1 MLEREFFFS
10 TNQPDQVRS
19 QKIAMVRGCFG
30 GLGAEPPAAKSQWGS
45 GDKVLKFGN
54 SVLF

>member
-10 TNQPDQVRS
+10 TNQPDQARS